1 MMKVLGLIGGMNWQ
15 STVEYYKILNA
26 MVNEKL
32 GKNHS
37 ARILL
42 FSVDFEEILK
52 LEIENNWPQ
61 IKKIMIEI
69 TNSLENA
76 GAEAII
82 LCSNTMHLIAEDLE
96 KASKVPLIS
105 VIDATAETIKK
116 NNINSIGLLGTK
128 FTMEEDF
135 YKKRLTEK
143 HKLKVLTPNKNDVEL
158 VNNIIYGELA
168 KGIVSPNSKK
178 ELMRIV
184 RDLVSNGAEGI
195 ILGCTELPMLISQE
209 EVTTPLFDTLK
220 IHMMAAVKFSLGL
233 E

>member
-1 MMKVLGLIGGMNWQ
+1 MKVLGLIGGMNWQ